1 MKFKKTIKRS
11 GNIELAPMIDVI
23 SFIVI
28 YFLMNATLEK
38 NSALKVD
45 LPKSSNTARE
55 KSADEL
61 IITVDKDGKI
71 YLNKDTTPVV
81 LENLTEKIN
90 LFLGPEK
97 DRDPKKNKVIIRGD
111 GSSNYQTIV
120 KVIDSVNSAGVTKF
134 HLAMVKGSSK

>member
-1 MKFKKTIKRS
+1 M
-11 GNIELAPMIDVI
+11 
-23 SFIVI
+23 
-28 YFLMNATLEK
+28 
-38 NSALKVD
+38 
-45 LPKSSNTARE
+45 
-55 KSADEL
+55 
-61 IITVDKDGKI
+61 
-71 YLNKDTTPVV
+71 